1 MSLGGIAQ
9 LVRAPA
15 SHAGGHRFEPRCLH
29 QKTAALVRGWPF
41 FLLHRGSKDER
52 YRATVRWTVATA
64 SDQAPAGARVEPR
77 CLHQKT
83 AALVRGWPFFLLHRS
98 SKDERHRATVR
109 WTVVTASD
117 QAPAGARVE
126 PRCLHHEKSTSS
138 EVLFSMKRTLRCMK
152 NEARL
157 RLMKRDF
164 AVLMVRALH
173 LTSCWIYG
181 NLFE

>member
-1 MSLGGIAQ
+1 MSFGGIAQ

-29 QKTAALVRGWPF
+29 QKTAVLVRGRPF
-41 FLLHRGSKDER
+41 FLLHRG
-52 YRATVRWTVATA
+52 
-64 SDQAPAGARVEPR
+64 
-77 CLHQKT
+77 
-83 AALVRGWPFFLLHRS
+83 

-152 NEARL
+152 SEAGL
-157 RLMKRDF
+157 CPMKRGFAARRGTGASLHANAASASRKPTGFRFTFADGKRFIRIKWRDF
-164 AVLMVRALH
+164 CKGLSHSNGEKCLH
-173 LTSCWIYG
+173 L
-181 NLFE
+181 FQ